1 MRFQLRYCRVTQD
14 EENHSSEDRGADK
27 PNPQQ
32 PLLLASALGI
42 VQISIP
48 VQLGM
53 VTFCNDLIVGSEIND
68 DFVRH
73 LLIYCVG

>member
-1 MRFQLRYCRVTQD
+1 MRGIV
-14 EENHSSEDRGADK
+14 GADK

-42 VQISIP
+42 VRTSIP

-53 VTFCNDLIVGSEIND
+53 VTFCN
-68 DFVRH
+68 F
-73 LLIYCVG
+73 